1 MQTVYQCNVPLR
13 VVLVAQPLPI
23 TPITDK
29 KFFLAYVVSNVDDF
43 PEILD
48 LQISSV
54 ELEVFMVT

>member
-13 VVLVAQPLPI
+13 AVLVAQPLPI
-23 TPITDK
+23 TPITEK
-29 KFFLAYVVSNVDDF
+29 KKFLAYVVSNVDDF